1 MGIFFLN
8 LQWRYQQ
15 PAAPSASK
23 ANETKLLPGDIS
35 LDKTGYRGVEQPA
48 APSASKANETKLL
61 PGDVFAR

>member
-1 MGIFFLN
+1 MF
-8 LQWRYQQ
+8 
-15 PAAPSASK
+15 
-23 ANETKLLPGDIS
+23 S